1 MLLACLDFMLCATE
15 ALPQCCSV
23 SSSVEANVQVVDIFT
38 SAASFSSDFLHTPK
52 ASHAVLQQ
60 LPNQATYIFDTA
72 AGSPSDLSWWP

>member
-1 MLLACLDFMLCATE
+1 MSRFYALCHRGFAN
-15 ALPQCCSV
+15 ADSV
-23 SSSVEANVQVVDIFT
+23 SSSVEANLHVVDIFT